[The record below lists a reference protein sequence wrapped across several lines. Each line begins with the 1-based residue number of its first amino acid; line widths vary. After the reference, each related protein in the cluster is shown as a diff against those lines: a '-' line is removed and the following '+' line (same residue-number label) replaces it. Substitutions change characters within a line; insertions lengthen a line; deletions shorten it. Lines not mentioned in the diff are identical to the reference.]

1 MLSRRRLIGVS
12 VLFPSSWAISSCL
25 HVADTCTAVLPA
37 IPANM
42 PLTDLVMREVY
53 RLKAELHLYARRRVR
68 FVPPLVSLILELSA
82 FLRAIPHDD
91 DETVS
96 RSNAFSLAPP
106 APPRSLSMFSPSGPS
121 PRSPLPRRVTAPILS
136 RAAEEKEQ
144 SSLSENDFADTD
156 LATPKP
162 PPLKGE
168 QKDGVIEKSER
179 ADRVAVKV
187 EARSDGAVVST
198 CG

>member
-1 MLSRRRLIGVS
+1 
-12 VLFPSSWAISSCL
+12 
-25 HVADTCTAVLPA
+25 
-37 IPANM
+37 
-42 PLTDLVMREVY
+42 
-53 RLKAELHLYARRRVR
+53 
-68 FVPPLVSLILELSA
+68 
-82 FLRAIPHDD
+82 
-91 DETVS
+91 
-96 RSNAFSLAPP
+96 
-106 APPRSLSMFSPSGPS
+106 
-121 PRSPLPRRVTAPILS
+121 VTAPILS

-162 PPLKGE
+162 PPSKGE
-168 QKDGVIEKSER
+168 QKDGVVEKSER